1 MSVYL
6 QSHIPPGA
14 HPWPRAA
21 ESGLVDWQEVK
32 ASTNFRD
39 IFVFLSNQRKRLFL
53 LLFEAPTGAQDSTD
67 MRQDTANY
75 KQVFK
80 DSIISFR
87 NQSACQWS
95 EWFVGKHP
103 NCLWT
108 SQVQTPVYNISW
120 QNFQCESAIK
130 LRAFIKRTMLVGAFS
145 ECYIPRNFVD
155 FLRRGVRR
163 QTSPPPD
170 LTWSDLRRIGSNL
183 VL

>member
-6 QSHIPPGA
+6 QSRIPPVAPPLTLRCRKWTGRLA
-14 HPWPRAA
+14 R
-21 ESGLVDWQEVK
+21 SKGVNK
-32 ASTNFRD
+32 FSRYF
-39 IFVFLSNQRKRLFL
+39 FLGNQRKRLFL

-130 LRAFIKRTMLVGAFS
+130 LRAFIKGTMLVGAFS
-145 ECYIPRNFVD
+145 ECYILRNFVD

-170 LTWSDLRRIGSNL
+170 LTWPDLRRMGSNL